1 MPLLCEG
8 DPVTTHLCPDGDTR
22 RGDEFDC
29 GFCRA
34 WLLGAFRTAPQPHLI
49 VPDPGRTV
57 ALGPSPVREHVL
69 DYGTEPDPDQPG
81 GDWYA
86 SCSCGW
92 SETGR
97 YVRDGGQPMAERLAS
112 IKANEHRKNP
122 EDDHA

>member
-8 DPVTTHLCPDGDTR
+8 DPVTTHLCPDGEQR
-22 RGDEFDC
+22 PGDEFDC

-34 WLLGAFRTAPQPHLI
+34 WLLNGFRAPHLI
-49 VPDPGRTV
+49 VTEPGQTV
-57 ALGPSPVREHVL
+57 PLGQPPVHL
-69 DYGTEPDPDQPG
+69 TDHGTEPDPDQPG

-97 YVRDGGQPMAERLAS
+97 YVRDGGQPMAERLAH

-122 EDDHA
+122 EDDHG